1 MTKIKIFFGNNKF
14 NIISWLVTLIVAAGL
29 VFGALSWKQS
39 TSTMQALVPQPT
51 TAPNAAQPKVP
62 MPALG
67 DPETVFQSIARN
79 IQLKTNIPADRPRY
93 DPVYYRVERGDALFS
108 IAKKYNIKPETILYS
123 NKDTLDDNP
132 HNLSPGM
139 ELVIPPV
146 DGLYYKWQ
154 SKDTVDQV
162 AKEFKTNADD
172 ILYFPGNKLDVT
184 DPKINAGTLVM
195 IPGGRR
201 ELIDWASFIP
211 TISGGKTGAGTGTS
225 NIGSQ
230 ACNGG
235 PIGSGFI
242 WPTSGPTLVSIS
254 LRPKAH
260 PSWRLRQVW
269 L

>member
-1 MTKIKIFFGNNKF
+1 MNNIKTFFGNNKF

-39 TSTMQALVPQPT
+39 TSTVQALAPQPT
-51 TAPNAAQPKVP
+51 TAPDAAQPKVP

-67 DPETVFQSIARN
+67 DPETIFQSIARN

-108 IAKKYNIKPETILYS
+108 IAKQFNLKPETILYS
-123 NKDTLDDNP
+123 NKDTLNDDP
-132 HNLSPGM
+132 HSLSPGM
-139 ELVIPPV
+139 QLVIPPV
-146 DGLYYKWQ
+146 DGLYYRWQ
-154 SKDTVDQV
+154 TKDTVDQV

-184 DPKINAGTLVM
+184 DPKIASGTLVM

-211 TISGGKTGAGTGTS
+211 TISRGKTGAGTGTS
-225 NIGSQ
+225 DIGSQ
-230 ACNGG
+230 ACNDGAF
-235 PIGSGFI
+235 GSGL
-242 WPTSGPTLVSIS
+242 TSPNRRLHS
-254 LRPKAH
+254 LYGND
-260 PSWRLRQVW
+260 
-269 L
+269 